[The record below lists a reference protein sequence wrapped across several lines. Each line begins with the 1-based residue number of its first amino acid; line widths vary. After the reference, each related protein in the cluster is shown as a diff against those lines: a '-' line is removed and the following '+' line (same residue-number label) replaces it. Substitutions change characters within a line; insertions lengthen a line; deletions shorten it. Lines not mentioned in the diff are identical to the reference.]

1 MTITRE
7 TIEKRME
14 SLESER
20 TQLIA
25 KIQAITGAL
34 QDCAF
39 WLAQMQETETTN
51 EREET

>member
-1 MTITRE
+1 MSITRE

-14 SLESER
+14 SLEAER

-39 WLAQMQETETTN
+39 WLAQV
-51 EREET
+51 EETKNTKEENQ